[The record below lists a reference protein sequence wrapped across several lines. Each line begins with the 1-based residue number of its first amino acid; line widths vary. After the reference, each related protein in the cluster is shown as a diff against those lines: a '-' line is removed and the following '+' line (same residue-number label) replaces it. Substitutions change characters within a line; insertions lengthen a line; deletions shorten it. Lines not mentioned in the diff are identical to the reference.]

1 MNPSQSC
8 KGAISEYLENFREV
22 SLTALKVENID
33 MYNKMMEEVNDALRD
48 REDPANMDDDDAYT
62 LSEDYVEYRKPKR
75 KQKRK
80 SKKKRK
86 QKICCSK
93 RPTNRKGCRGVK
105 CRGRG

>member
-1 MNPSQSC
+1 MTP
-8 KGAISEYLENFREV
+8 
-22 SLTALKVENID
+22 LKVENID

-62 LSEDYVEYRKPKR
+62 LHEDYVEYRKPKR

-80 SKKKRK
+80 SKKRK

-93 RPTNRKGCRGVK
+93 RPANRKGVKCRGVK

>member
-1 MNPSQSC
+1 M
-8 KGAISEYLENFREV
+8 KNFREV

-62 LSEDYVEYRKPKR
+62 LHEDYVEYRKPKR

-80 SKKKRK
+80 SKKRK

-93 RPTNRKGCRGVK
+93 RPSNRKGVKCRGVK